1 MPETKDHHLFASAEG
16 RKERPAKPPGKGD
29 PRADPLAADDR
40 AILYRRV
47 FEECLDAQLRVDSDG
62 IIREANPAAAEM
74 YGLSR
79 EELAGRPL
87 ASLVLNPGRCQEALR
102 RVLHQGPLHRW
113 ETVHLRQDGRHL
125 FLLANAVRLA
135 AGDETLIACALHD
148 LTDYRPRRGPLPR
161 WDAVL
166 EAAAFASGQVI
177 TPEGHEPEVHKI
189 LACLG
194 QAAGVHRVFLFRK
207 RLDADGAP
215 YISHHGE
222 WTAPGIL
229 PLRHH
234 PQLRSLHYETE
245 GFLRWGQVL
254 DDGGHIAGPVNT
266 FPRDERRLLS
276 RFSIKS
282 VALVPILAVRN
293 TWGLLGFDDCEHDRV
308 WSMAEMEALRAA
320 ATAIG
325 MAVQR
330 EHWERQIRESEE
342 KYRNLVEFLP
352 DGVAIVQDGAIVL
365 ANSALVRIGAFRNPD
380 ELIGKPVRE
389 LFHPDSRNAADRG
402 IRQIIDGH
410 QALAPTEFRFA
421 QSPSSPVI
429 VEVTGT
435 AFPHDEAPACLLVF
449 RDVTARKALDEHLHK
464 VQKMEA
470 LAILAGGLAHDFANL
485 LQVLT
490 SSLHLLRKRLE
501 AQDPATGAEMAS
513 LEAHVKRGAALTR
526 RLLLFTRH
534 EVGLTVTVDLN
545 AVVKEAAR
553 FIRRLLR
560 DDISLR
566 LELHPGPLWIKAS
579 PEQLEEVLLNLVIN
593 AQDAMP
599 GGGLLGIRTGSPEE
613 GKVCL
618 AVTDTGT
625 GIPAA
630 IQPHIFEPFFSTKG
644 SGQGTGLGLPV
655 VQRIA
660 LEHGGTA
667 DVRSQEGFGSTF
679 LVTLP
684 AAEEPRE
691 KSAAGDP
698 AAPPSE
704 CRGEWVLLVEDEPL
718 ARDGLHQIIENL
730 GYRVTSAASAES
742 ALEIA
747 DRRPHQIL
755 LTDLSLPGQSG
766 VNLARALRERL
777 PDLQVIVMSG
787 FVAEETQR
795 CTAELPGARFLQKPI
810 DTDQVARE
818 LANART
824 RLP

>member
-1 MPETKDHHLFASAEG
+1 MPETKDHHLFPSAGG
-16 RKERPAKPPGKGD
+16 RKERPAKPPGKGGPPAAPLVAD
-29 PRADPLAADDR
+29 IRAD
-40 AILYRRV
+40 LYRRV
-47 FEECLDAQLRVDSDG
+47 FEECLDARLLIDSDG
-62 IIREANPAAAEM
+62 IVREANPAAAEM
-74 YGLSR
+74 YGLPR

-87 ASLVLNPGRCQEALR
+87 DSLALNPSRCQEALR
-102 RVLHQGPLHRW
+102 HVLHRGPLLRW

-135 AGDETLIACALHD
+135 AGNETLIACALHD

-166 EAAAFASGQVI
+166 EAAAFASGQAI
-177 TPEGHEPEVHKI
+177 TPDGHEQVQKI

-215 YISHHGE
+215 YITHHGE

-266 FPRDERRLLS
+266 FPQDERCLLS
-276 RFSIKS
+276 RLSIRS
-282 VALVPILAVRN
+282 VALVPIQAVRN

-352 DGVAIVQDGAIVL
+352 DGVAIGQDGTIVL
-365 ANSALVRIGAFRNPD
+365 ANSALARIGAFRSPD
-380 ELIGKPVRE
+380 ELIGTPVLE
-389 LFHPDSRNAADRG
+389 LFHPDSQNAAERG

-410 QALAPTEFRFA
+410 QALAPTEFRLA
-421 QSPSSPVI
+421 RGPSSPVI

-435 AFPHDEAPACLLVF
+435 AFPHGSAPACLLVF
-449 RDVTARKALDEHLHK
+449 RDVTARKAMDEHLHK

-470 LAILAGGLAHDFANL
+470 MAILAGGLAHDFANL

-501 AQDPATGAEMAS
+501 GQDPATGAEMAS

-534 EVGLTVTVDLN
+534 EAGLTVTVDLN
-545 AVVKEAAR
+545 AVARESAR

-566 LELHPGPLWIKAS
+566 VELPPGPLWIKAS
-579 PEQLEEVLLNLVIN
+579 PEQLEEVILNLVIN

-599 GGGLLGIRTGSPEE
+599 GGGILGIRTGCPEA

-630 IQPHIFEPFFSTKG
+630 VQPHIFEPFFSTKG

-660 LEHGGTA
+660 REHGGA
-667 DVRSQEGFGSTF
+667 VDVRSQEGFGSTF

-684 AAEEPRE
+684 AADEPAE
-691 KSAAGDP
+691 VNTATGDQATP
-698 AAPPSE
+698 TDQ

-730 GYRVTSAASAES
+730 GYRVTSASSAEN
-742 ALEIA
+742 AQEIA
-747 DRRPHQIL
+747 DSRPHQIL

-766 VNLARALRERL
+766 VDLARALRERL
-777 PDLQVIVMSG
+777 PNLQVIVMSG

-795 CTAELPGARFLQKPI
+795 CTVELPGARFLQKPI

-818 LANART
+818 LANARA